1 MLFFGAGL
9 ETERIQWP
17 MAKRYNELISS
28 PTIVTRRRC
37 EGMMLNVTVIALRN
51 EAYRVDRI
59 PVVKILSSSS
69 MDEEKSC
76 GLSLECGDRRYTLS
90 FIAQEVPT
98 GGFLVRCGEC
108 DCYARV
114 FIQKEGEDLTVLKY

>member
-1 MLFFGAGL
+1 
-9 ETERIQWP
+9 
-17 MAKRYNELISS
+17 
-28 PTIVTRRRC
+28 
-37 EGMMLNVTVIALRN
+37 MLNVTVIALRN

-90 FIAQEVPT
+90 FIAKEVPT

-114 FIQKEGEDLTVLKY
+114 FIQKEGEALTVLKY